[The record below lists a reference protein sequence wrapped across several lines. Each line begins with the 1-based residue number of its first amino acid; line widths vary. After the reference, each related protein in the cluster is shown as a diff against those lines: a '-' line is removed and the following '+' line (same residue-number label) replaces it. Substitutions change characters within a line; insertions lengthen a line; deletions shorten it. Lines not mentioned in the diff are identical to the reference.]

1 MRVNLFEGGRR
12 PWYFSLGLRLMKARI
27 GLYPGPP
34 LAITYR
40 PDLFSRRLV
49 GYIFRGSS
57 GLDGW
62 DKGHAELFSAFV
74 SHLNSCRF

>member
-1 MRVNLFEGGRR
+1 VRVNLFRGGRR
-12 PWYFSLGLRLMKARI
+12 PWYFSVALRLMKARI

-40 PDLFSRRLV
+40 PDLFARSLV
-49 GYIFRGSS
+49 GYVVRGAS

-62 DKGHAELFSAFV
+62 DKGHAELFNTFV
-74 SHLNSCRF
+74 SQLNACRF